1 MLIKQFMVKTNYYLM
16 KIKYIYIYSKQM
28 QIVLICAWYSLS
40 QLELKICSGVA
51 LVQLDD
57 VTS

>member
-1 MLIKQFMVKTNYYLM
+1 
-16 KIKYIYIYSKQM
+16 M

>member
-1 MLIKQFMVKTNYYLM
+1 MLIKQFMIKTNYYLT
-16 KIKYIYIYSKQM
+16 KIKIYIYSKQM

-40 QLELKICSGVA
+40 QLELKICSGIA

-57 VTS
+57 VTV